1 MQMDG
6 DLIFRS
12 EELLENEVSQESV
25 DSINAVLFGDS
36 EKKASPWD
44 IERLEKH
51 AEINRPRELDE
62 VPGITVLFDGKPQII
77 KRTEILP
84 VDHPKSWQVR
94 GEGKTI
100 NITHQDE
107 LHGLISDL
115 NRGWSYRSTLPVL
128 EKLEKPIPRA
138 DGKGDYLYRIVEGR
152 HRFGA
157 TFEYDD
163 FPCYVVEGHA
173 ADIERLAGVLNNPDE
188 QNKLVNTEEDVIR
201 QVKQQIVWYDKTDGK
216 KGLEPEVLVVMEYLR
231 IWYNTLY
238 SNDRRKFANTC
249 LSSAGIVQDV
259 KDYVIPTMDAFL
271 KEYYPDKNLVAHGK
285 KAQADSNGNYGYP
298 LRHGRPEEQRNN
310 IINVLRHQVSQ
321 FEDTGK
327 VAPHYLITTQSIGKG
342 VNVDPTIENM
352 KDKRKEALHVYPN
365 FVNFCYDVV
374 AMVEAIPSTTPRL
387 FHVPQ
392 LRTEDPTKLRNK

>member
-94 GEGKTI
+94 VGATTKHDHVDWLHETI
-100 NITHQDE
+100 EDKE
-107 LHGLISDL
+107 
-115 NRGWSYRSTLPVL
+115 RGWSYRSTLPVL

-188 QNKLVNTEEDVIR
+188 QLKLANTEEDVIR
-201 QVKQQIVWYDKTDGK
+201 QVKQQIEWYDKTDGEY
-216 KGLEPEVLVVMEYLR
+216 GLEPEVLVVKEYLR
-231 IWYNTLY
+231 IWYNTLH
-238 SNDRRKFANTC
+238 SSDRRRFADKI
-249 LSSAGIVQDV
+249 LEKAGIEKDVQDYTADHM
-259 KDYVIPTMDAFL
+259 KAFL
-271 KEYYPDKNLVAHGK
+271 REHYPNLYLNVGK
-285 KAQADSNGNYGYP
+285 GEPKPDSAGNYGFPIRY
-298 LRHGRPEEQRNN
+298 GRPDEQRNN
-310 IINVLRHQVSQ
+310 IVRIALNMIRQWKKTGQVS
-321 FEDTGK
+321 
-327 VAPHYLITTQSIGKG
+327 PHYIIGTFSFGNG
-342 VNVDPTIENM
+342 VNEDPSVENM
-352 KDKRKEALHVYPN
+352 ARKRKAARGAFVDFIIDICIPLADMYRKNLIQEPTVRYMPALREEGN
-365 FVNFCYDVV
+365 ELQD
-374 AMVEAIPSTTPRL
+374 
-387 FHVPQ
+387 
-392 LRTEDPTKLRNK
+392 K